1 MDFFLRNI
9 NMLQQYFAIACDRR
23 AEQQNNNF
31 SSKLKPVLAATLLA
45 VSQHSMAANNNV
57 ETKLEL
63 GDVPVTGNPLGVSSD
78 QLVIPVS
85 VLGGRELSLRRE
97 STIGETLNGMPGV
110 TATQFGPNVSRPMIR
125 GLDADR
131 VRIMQNG
138 VGVLDA
144 SSLSG
149 DHAVSID
156 PLIIEQIDV
165 VRGPAAL
172 LYGGNAMGGAV
183 NAIDHRIPTEA
194 LNGVFGRGE
203 TRFGGPADLRSGAA
217 VVDFGNDKIG
227 VHIDAFTRHT
237 NDLNI
242 PGYAVSDRL
251 FAQEAHDDHDDEEEH
266 GDEHEESPRKRGR
279 LTNSSAKQ
287 NGGAIGASLTF
298 DHGYIGTSYSL
309 LENNYG
315 VVAEDAVRIDL
326 ESKRWDIASEFF
338 DLGGWIQRTK
348 VKLAHTDYQ
357 HVELE
362 DGEVG
367 TTFSNQG
374 WQGTFEAGHSPIGQF
389 NGVIGY
395 QFSDTEFSALGD
407 EAFVPTT
414 ETKSHALYVYEELP
428 IDVHK
433 VTFGARFGHDQVN
446 SKTNENFGAGQDRSF
461 NPNSFALGGV
471 LKLSDQWDFATNL
484 SHNERA
490 PSYFELY
497 ANGVHLATNQFEVGD
512 TNLSTERSNGIDAQF
527 RWKLGEHKFN
537 ISTYYTRFNN
547 FIGLFDTGEEYEGEV
562 HSHGD
567 DDEHEETHIPITQF
581 RAVPARFVGIEFDGK
596 YQATSSLAV
605 NFRGD
610 YVNAKETDNNTYLPR
625 IAPAR
630 LGLGLNYEKGPLN
643 MRFDALHAFDQRKT
657 AENELATDGYT
668 NVTALLAYKLP
679 SKYHVELFAKANNL
693 LNDEIR
699 DHASFLKDIAPAGER
714 SLVVGARADF

>member
-1 MDFFLRNI
+1 
-9 NMLQQYFAIACDRR
+9 MLQQYFATACERR
-23 AEQQNNNF
+23 AEQQINNF
-31 SSKLKPVLAATLLA
+31 SSKLKPVFLATILA
-45 VSQHSMAANNNV
+45 VSQHSMAANNNA
-57 ETKLEL
+57 EIKLDL

-78 QLVIPVS
+78 ELVIPVS
-85 VLGGRELSLRRE
+85 VLSGRELSLKRE

-194 LNGVFGRGE
+194 VNGFFGRCE
-203 TRFGGPADLRSGAA
+203 TSFGGPSNLRSGAA
-217 VVDFGNDKIG
+217 VIDFGNDKIG
-227 VHIDAFTRHT
+227 IHLDAFTRKT
-237 NDLNI
+237 DDLNI
-242 PGYAVSDRL
+242 LGYAVSDRL
-251 FAQEAHDDHDDEEEH
+251 FEQQSHEDHEGH
-266 GDEHEESPRKRGR
+266 GHEDTPRKRGR
-279 LTNSSAKQ
+279 LSNSSAEQ

-309 LENNYG
+309 LNNNYG
-315 VVAEDAVRIDL
+315 VVAEESVRIDL
-326 ESKRWDIASEFF
+326 ESKRWDIASEFY
-338 DLGGWIQRTK
+338 DLGGWIDRTK
-348 VKLAHTDYQ
+348 IKLAHTDYQ

-362 DGEVG
+362 DGEIG
-367 TTFSNQG
+367 TTFNNKG
-374 WQGTFEAGHSPIGQF
+374 WQGTFEAGHAPIGQL

-407 EAFVPTT
+407 EAFVPST
-414 ETKSHALYVYEELP
+414 ETRSHALYIYEELP

-433 VTFGARFGHDQVN
+433 VTFGARFGHDEVN
-446 SKTNENFGAGQDRSF
+446 SQTNENFGAGQDRSF

-471 LKLSDQWDFATNL
+471 LKLSEQWDFATNL

-497 ANGVHLATNQFEVGD
+497 ANGFHIATNQFQVGD
-512 TNLSTERSNGIDAQF
+512 ANLSTERSNGIDAQF
-527 RWKLGEHKFN
+527 RWNLGEHKFN
-537 ISTYYTRFNN
+537 VSTYYTRFDN

-562 HSHGD
+562 HTHGD
-567 DDEHEETHIPITQF
+567 DDTHEENHILITQF
-581 RAVPARFVGIEFDGK
+581 RAVPARFIGIEFDGK
-596 YQATSSLAV
+596 YQATPYLAM
-605 NFRGD
+605 NIRGD
-610 YVNAKETDNNTYLPR
+610 YVNAKETDNDNNLPR

-630 LGLGLNYEKGPLN
+630 LGLGLNYQKGLFN
-643 MRFDALHAFDQRKT
+643 ARIDALHAFDQRKA

-668 NVTALLAYKLP
+668 NVTALLAYKMP
-679 SKYHVELFAKANNL
+679 TKFNVELFAKANNL